1 MNRVHKKKK
10 ALKYMKVC
18 PTSLMLEEMQVTMTM
33 KHIFSYQIDKE
44 QKLDDALCY
53 GACRNRHCVGEVYS
67 GRQ

>member
-18 PTSLMLEEMQVTMTM
+18 PTSLMLEEMQVTMIM

-44 QKLDDALCY
+44 QKLDDALC
-53 GACRNRHCVGEVYS
+53 
-67 GRQ
+67 